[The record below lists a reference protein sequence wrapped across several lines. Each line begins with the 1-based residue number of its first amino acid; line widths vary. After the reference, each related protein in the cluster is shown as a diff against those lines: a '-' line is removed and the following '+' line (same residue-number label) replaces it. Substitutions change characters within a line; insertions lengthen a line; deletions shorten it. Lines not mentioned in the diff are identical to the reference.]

1 MRKPCRMVR
10 SWFWRLPAW
19 QGVTKVYQSQNCGNS
34 RAHSFGSLHTPLAS
48 IHLNLEHI
56 MIWMTLWPKETCDM
70 CNICVIITR
79 SQTWQRGTEVLAM
92 FGRHIHHVPTKTSFW
107 NHSLASVTYR
117 SPTSQ
122 RSHNVVMTC
131 YDLVYWFNPPLPKP
145 WRRILLCTTS
155 ASHEFQV
162 STPTAKWAKL
172 IYKQQWR
179 HPPRP
184 ALAALMRARSVFR
197 WRYQSYGDLKKL
209 MVPRLGR
216 YPLIE
221 KNGLHSD
228 KVLSFS
234 YYPILSHASQ
244 VKFLISFP
252 LLILTWSTYHTYY
265 GVGCIH

>member
-1 MRKPCRMVR
+1 MESPSCLHMRKPCRMVR

-56 MIWMTLWPKETCDM
+56 MIWMTLWPKEICDM

-172 IYKQQWR
+172 IYKQHHLPSTAW
-179 HPPRP
+179 PMETSSTP
-184 ALAALMRARSVFR
+184 SV
-197 WRYQSYGDLKKL
+197 SS
-209 MVPRLGR
+209 
-216 YPLIE
+216 
-221 KNGLHSD
+221 SD
-228 KVLSFS
+228 ESEECFPVKV
-234 YYPILSHASQ
+234 PILWRSQKTYGPQAWKVPSHR
-244 VKFLISFP
+244 KK
-252 LLILTWSTYHTYY
+252 WSTQW
-265 GVGCIH
+265 